1 MDRIEGNTQPGFG
14 RVADA
19 FSKGAMAGALGPGG
33 GAFAAYVDGRL
44 VADLWAGNA
53 APGRPWQ
60 EDTLAILM
68 SSTKGMA
75 ALCAQILADR
85 GQLDVDAPVC
95 TYWPEFAANGKDGVL
110 VRHVLTHTAGVVGF
124 GDGRPPL
131 GWDGAGWDDADA
143 IAAALAAAPAWWAP
157 GEKFGYHALTFG
169 WLIGELVRRITGTTV
184 GTMFRTE
191 VAEPLGL
198 DLRIGTP
205 PADQRRVA
213 VVMDGTLAS
222 VPRFLRPILGS
233 VQRQMRDPATLAGQ
247 AFVATDGSSLMDHA
261 ETFFADSRALS
272 AEIPAGNGT
281 GTARAIGKMYAALA
295 CGGELDG
302 VRLMSE
308 ESVRRFGAEAI
319 SLPDA
324 MLAEMRPRLLWTRLM
339 GRPVRRSLGYLINP
353 SMPREPLRFGPNPHA
368 FGHDGAGGQIAFC
381 DPDRGVAVGF
391 VRNYMTSSSRF
402 STALINTMYDCAG
415 RTTVAPVA
423 GS

>member
-1 MDRIEGNTQPGFG
+1 MDRIEGNAQPGFG
-14 RVADA
+14 RVVDA
-19 FSKGAMAGALGPGG
+19 FQTGAAGDALGPGG
-33 GAFAAYVDGRL
+33 GAFAAYIDGQLVVDVWG
-44 VADLWAGNA
+44 GNA

-60 EDTLAILM
+60 ADTLAILM

-75 ALCAQILADR
+75 ALCAQILIDR
-85 GQLDVDAPVC
+85 GQLDVDAPVAK
-95 TYWPEFAANGKDGVL
+95 YWPEFAANGKEGVL

-131 GWDGAGWDDADA
+131 GWDGDGWDDADA

-157 GEKFGYHALTFG
+157 GERFGYHALTFG
-169 WLIGELVRRITGTTV
+169 WLIGELVRRINGTTI

-205 PADQRRVA
+205 PADQPRVA
-213 VVMDGTLAS
+213 AVMDGTLAS
-222 VPRFLRPILGS
+222 VPRLLRPFLGM
-233 VQRQMRDPATLAGQ
+233 VQKQMRDPATLAGQ
-247 AFVATDGSSLMDHA
+247 AFVAVDGSSLMDHA
-261 ETFFADSRALS
+261 EAFFADPRALS

-295 CGGELDG
+295 CGGALDG
-302 VRLMSE
+302 VRIVSE
-308 ESVRRFGAEAI
+308 ESVRTHGVQAI

-324 MLAEMRPRLLWTRLM
+324 MLAQMRPRLLWSRLM

-353 SMPREPLRFGPNPHA
+353 SLPGSPPSFGPNPAA

-402 STALINTMYDCAG
+402 STGLINTVYDCAG
-415 RTTVAPVA
+415 RTLAPLR

>member
-1 MDRIEGNTQPGFG
+1 MATVEGNTAPGFG
-14 RVADA
+14 RVADM
-19 FSKGAMAGALGPGG
+19 FRTGLDAGALGPGG
-33 GAFAAYVDGRL
+33 GAFAAYVDGQL

-75 ALCAQILADR
+75 ALCAQMLVDR
-85 GQLDVDAPVC
+85 GQLDVDAPVSQ
-95 TYWPEFAANGKDGVL
+95 YWPEFTANGKQGVL
-110 VRHVLTHTAGVVGF
+110 VRHILTHTAGVVGF

-131 GWDGAGWDDADA
+131 GWDGQGWDDADA

-169 WLIGELVRRITGTTV
+169 WLLGELVRRITGMTI

-205 PADQRRVA
+205 PADQPRVA
-213 VVMDGTLAS
+213 AVIDGTLAS
-222 VPRFLRPILGS
+222 IPRFLRPFLGS
-233 VQRQMRDPATLAGQ
+233 VQKQMRDPATLAGQ

-261 ETFFADSRALS
+261 ETFFADPRGLA

-295 CGGELDG
+295 CGGALDG
-302 VRLMSE
+302 VRLLSE
-308 ESVRRFGAEAI
+308 ESVRRFGAQAI

-324 MLAEMRPRLLWTRLM
+324 MLAEMRPRFLWTRLM
-339 GRPVRRSLGYLINP
+339 GKPVKRSLGYLINP
-353 SMPREPLRFGPNPHA
+353 SLPRQLPSFGPNPTA

-381 DPDRGVAVGF
+381 DPDRGMAVGF
-391 VRNYMTSSSRF
+391 VRNYMTSTSRF
-402 STALINTMYDCAG
+402 STSLINTAYDCAG
-415 RTTVAPVA
+415 RTTLAPVT

>member
-1 MDRIEGNTQPGFG
+1 MDGTVEPGFE

-19 FSKGAMAGALGPGG
+19 FRTGLSAGALGPGG
-33 GAFAAYVDGRL
+33 GAFAAYVDGKI
-44 VADLWAGNA
+44 VADMWGGSA
-53 APGRPWQ
+53 ARGRPWQ
-60 EDTLAILM
+60 ADTLAILM

-95 TYWPEFAANGKDGVL
+95 RYWPEFAANGKAGVL

-124 GDGRPPL
+124 GDARPPL
-131 GWDGAGWDDADA
+131 GWDGAGWDDYDA

-157 GEKFGYHALTFG
+157 GERFGYHALTFG
-169 WLIGELVRRITGTTV
+169 WLIGELVRRLNGTTV

-198 DLRIGTP
+198 DLRIGTSP
-205 PADQRRVA
+205 GDQPRVA
-213 VVMDGTLAS
+213 AVIDGTLAS
-222 VPRFLRPILGS
+222 VPRLLRPMLGS
-233 VQRQMRDPATLAGQ
+233 VQKQMRDPATLAGQ
-247 AFVATDGSSLMDHA
+247 AFVATNGSSLMDHA
-261 ETFFADSRALS
+261 ETFFADPRGLA

-281 GTARAIGKMYAALA
+281 GTARSIGRMYAALA

-302 VRLMSE
+302 VRIVSE
-308 ESVRRFGAEAI
+308 ASVRKFGAEAI

-324 MLAEMRPRLLWTRLM
+324 MLAEMRPRMVWTRLM
-339 GRPVRRSLGYLINP
+339 GRPVKRSLGYLINP

-381 DPDRGVAVGF
+381 DPDGGVAVGF
-391 VRNYMTSSSRF
+391 VRNYMTSSSRL
-402 STALINTMYDCAG
+402 STTLINTVYDCAG
-415 RTTVAPVA
+415 RTTLAPT
-423 GS
+423 SRS